1 MSYLEK
7 KNVNGKIHTYFV
19 KKVSFM
25 KNPFTIKKYIGLD
38 SSAINKEKY
47 ILDHIDALNKEEYN
61 FRHKFLDKIMEKLS
75 YSQFLPDRI
84 ELKTI
89 QIKNYSEGKRCEKIV
104 DTEFATEF
112 IFNSN
117 NIEGSKIP
125 PDKVREIIETG
136 NTKYQDKNEVKE
148 VKNSIIAYE
157 YIKKE
162 FKFNLPSIKRLYH
175 LLTKNLVRENKQQ
188 YPRGFKKIDNIVGNS
203 ATTPAEKVEQELK
216 LLLKWYHENK
226 KKIHPL
232 LLAFEFHKKYE
243 FIHPFLDGNGRTGR
257 FIMNKI
263 LISNGYYPIIV
274 YKDNKV
280 SYFNAIE
287 KSKEGKLKNYYQ
299 FMLEQANKTYDYL
312 LEFIK
317 KY

>member
-7 KNVNGKIHTYFV
+7 KKVNERVHVYFA

-25 KNPFTIKKYIGLD
+25 KKQLVIKEYIGLD
-38 SSAINKEKY
+38 SPTISKEKY
-47 ILDHIDALNKEEYN
+47 ILDHLEELSNKELN
-61 FRHKFLDKIMEKLS
+61 FKSQFLDKIKEKLS
-75 YSQFLPDRI
+75 YNHSLPNQV
-84 ELKTI
+84 ELKS
-89 QIKNYSEGKRCEKIV
+89 IKLQNYSEGRKCERIL
-104 DTEFATEF
+104 DAEFATEF

-125 PDKVREIIETG
+125 PNKVREIIETG
-136 NTKYQDKNEVKE
+136 NAKYQNKNEVKE

-157 YIKKE
+157 YLKKG
-162 FKFNLPSIKRLYH
+162 FKFNISSVKRLYH
-175 LLTKNLVRENKQQ
+175 LLTNNLMMENKQL
-188 YPRGFKKIDNIVGNS
+188 YPKGFKKIENVVGNS
-203 ATTPAEKVEQELK
+203 RTTPPELVEQELK
-216 LLLKWYHENK
+216 KLLVWYKENK
-226 KKIHPL
+226 GKIHPL
-232 LLAFEFHKKYE
+232 VLALEFHRKYE

-263 LISNGYYPIIV
+263 LMSSKYHPIIV
-274 YKDNKV
+274 YKDNKI
-280 SYFNAIE
+280 SYFNALE